1 MKVGILFA
9 DKVTTV
15 SPTYADEI
23 RSEYFGEG
31 LHNLLNNKAGDLV
44 GILNGVD
51 YSI

>member
-1 MKVGILFA
+1 MKVGIIFA

-15 SPTYADEI
+15 SPTYSHEI
-23 RSEYFGEG
+23 RSEYYGEG
-31 LHNLLNNKAGDLV
+31 LHNVLNSKAGDLI